1 MSRRNAWRNRQMS
14 PAEKTWF
21 ITEINCLRECFL
33 LTPAWPSPL
42 RLEAAERA
50 RFKAAVEEIK
60 ARFIQKFG
68 RG

>member
-1 MSRRNAWRNRQMS
+1 MDNSWWRTRPMN
-14 PAEKTWF
+14 PAEKAWF
-21 ITEINCLRECFL
+21 ITEIEYLRECFS

-50 RFKAAVEEIK
+50 RLKAAVEEIK

-68 RG
+68 RS